1 MVMTTFLCSWEE
13 DKLDWFPSQLI
24 LFGDYRVRNKQREP
38 QIPCG
43 MTTKRTGNGNG
54 NGNGKDNADAYRL
67 GE

>member
-1 MVMTTFLCSWEE
+1 
-13 DKLDWFPSQLI
+13 
-24 LFGDYRVRNKQREP
+24 
-38 QIPCG
+38 